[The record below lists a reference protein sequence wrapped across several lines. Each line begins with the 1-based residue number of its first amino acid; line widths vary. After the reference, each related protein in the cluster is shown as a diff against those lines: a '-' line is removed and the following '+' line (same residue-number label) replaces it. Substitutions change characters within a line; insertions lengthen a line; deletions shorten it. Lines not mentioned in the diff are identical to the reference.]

1 MNIKIFKIMCIY
13 CVLAGYL
20 FAENELILE
29 NIFTQDEAIKESANW
44 QSEDIKNHA
53 GSRSI
58 ISNQQL
64 NKTGKNSLDTALQST
79 PSIQIRD
86 YSGIGILP
94 KLQFRG
100 FGGAGNGHSNTGMI
114 LLDGF
119 NVYGAPYSN
128 IELAL
133 FPATFQM
140 IDHIDIIRGGM
151 SVQYGPNTFSGVLNF
166 IGKEIPKEWENQIA
180 QRITFWGKDT
190 QNTTNVR
197 NNMLYDTYLRSGGMI
212 NSSFGIQMQAN
223 IIGGESFREN
233 SKSDIRNFTLDG
245 LYKINANH
253 NIKAFL
259 QYYDYLANDPGSLS
273 IEAYNTNRFANLR
286 PYNLASGSAKRLG
299 ISYISYFG
307 DSEKLNGNFEA
318 KYYFHDVTRDFR
330 IDDLYNS
337 VDFSKKPTKTTDNI
351 RNFLVNSLEV
361 KTSLFNKISPIF
373 TQNILVGMRYLREDI
388 LSSSYTTA
396 LSTQTITQN
405 PSSFY
410 HNNFLA
416 FYIGDEIKLWDKIV
430 VNPGLRY
437 EFLDYTQTDKVEHR
451 YANKFNPAISISYTP
466 ISSVILYSNYQKSFL
481 PPQMGDITGT
491 NFNSIT
497 TFQNM
502 EFGGKYLW
510 KNYLSVG
517 LNYFAIFADDYRI
530 GKFSTDSGIS
540 ALSQGIEFEIFA
552 QILKN
557 LDLHFAYAFN
567 DARVSNHKINN
578 GIDIYHKFL
587 PYVSPHHLSFD
598 VTYQISKVGTFGIS
612 GFYYTKSYSD
622 ILNTVDEDSSGK
634 VGVLPAYFVFNMQFS
649 KTLWQYQKQK
659 IDASFS
665 INNLF
670 NEKYYFRGI
679 GTSPIGRQPA
689 AGRSVSFYISYL
701 F

>member
-1 MNIKIFKIMCIY
+1 MNIKILRNICIY
-13 CVLAGYL
+13 QALMSCL

-29 NIFTQDEAIKESANW
+29 NILTQDKEIKESTNW
-44 QSEDIKNHA
+44 QSEDIKNYA

-64 NKTGKNSLDTALQST
+64 SKTGKNTLDAALQST
-79 PSIQIRD
+79 PSVQIRD

-140 IDHIDIIRGGM
+140 VDHIDIIRGGM

-166 IGKEIPKEWENQIA
+166 ISKEIPKEWENQIT

-212 NSSFGIQMQAN
+212 NNSFGIQMQAN

-233 SKSDIRNFTLDG
+233 STSNVKNFTLDT
-245 LYKINANH
+245 LYKINENH
-253 NIKAFL
+253 KIKGFL
-259 QYYDYLANDPGSLS
+259 QYYDYLANDAGSLS
-273 IEAYNTNRFANLR
+273 ITAYNTNRFANLR

-299 ISYISYFG
+299 LSYLAYFG
-307 DSEKLNGNFEA
+307 NNERFNGSFET

-337 VDFSKKPTKTTDNI
+337 VDFSKKPTKITDNI
-351 RNFLVNSLEV
+351 RNFLVNNLEV
-361 KTSLFNKISPIF
+361 KTNLFNKINSIL
-373 TQNILVGMRYLREDI
+373 TQNILIGMRYLREDI
-388 LSSSYTTA
+388 SSFSYTTA
-396 LSTQTITQN
+396 LATQTITKN
-405 PSSFY
+405 PTSLY

-416 FYIGDEIKLWDKIV
+416 FYIGDEIKLWDKLSI
-430 VNPGLRY
+430 NPGLRY
-437 EFLDYTQTDKVEHR
+437 EFLDYTQTDVIKHR
-451 YANKFNPAISISYTP
+451 YANKFNPAISITYTP
-466 ISSVILYSNYQKSFL
+466 INSVILYTNYQKSFL

-491 NFNSIT
+491 NFDSIT

-502 EFGGKYLW
+502 ELGSRYLW

-540 ALSQGIEFEIFA
+540 ALSQGVEFEIFA
-552 QILKN
+552 QILKDLN
-557 LDLHFAYAFN
+557 LHFAYAFN
-567 DARVSNHKINN
+567 DAKVSNHAINN
-578 GIDIYHKFL
+578 GVDIYHKFL
-587 PYVSPHHLSFD
+587 PYVSPHHFSFD
-598 VTYQISKVGTFGIS
+598 ITYKIPNIGTLGAS
-612 GFYYTKSYSD
+612 GFYYTKSYTD
-622 ILNTVDEDSSGK
+622 ILNTIDEDSNGK
-634 VGVLPAYFVFNMQFS
+634 AGMLPAYFVFNMQFS
-649 KTLWQYQKQK
+649 KTLWKYQKQK